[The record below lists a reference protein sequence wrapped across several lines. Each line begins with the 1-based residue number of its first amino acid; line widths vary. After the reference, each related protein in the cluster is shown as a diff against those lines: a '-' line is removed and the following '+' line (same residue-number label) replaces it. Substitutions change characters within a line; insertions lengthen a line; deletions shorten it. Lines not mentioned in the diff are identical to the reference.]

1 MSVIFDASFSRF
13 GKRAEGIIDLS
24 AESALPLVRKYGKD
38 IDFIIVSNSYSGEY
52 NGVSGINNL
61 VSTRLSLDSI
71 PSVRV
76 DNTSGSGGSAILVA
90 HSMIEAGVAQNILV
104 IGAEKMTSYP
114 TRKSTSIIASLL
126 HPEER
131 AAGLS
136 LPSLAAFMTK
146 AYLREFDA
154 PRESVARI
162 AVKNHHNGSLNP
174 YAHFQSEVSLDEVMN
189 SRVIADPLRI
199 YEFCPVSDGSVSI
212 MMTSEENASSMSG
225 DYVEILGTGAASGTS
240 SISARQS
247 LTSIESVKR
256 ASEMAFRRSGV
267 KPSYVDVAELH
278 DMAAILEIVESED
291 AGFFRKGHGW
301 EAVMNGETEI
311 SGSLPINASGGLNSK
326 GHPIGASGV
335 AQAAEIFLQITG
347 GAGRRQVKDA
357 RIGFSLSMAGFGNNA
372 TAVVYGG
379 AS

>member
-1 MSVIFDASFSRF
+1 MSVIYDASFTRF
-13 GKRAEGIIDLS
+13 GKREGGIIDLT
-24 AESALPLVRKYGKD
+24 AESALPLVRRYGRD
-38 IDFIIVSNSYSGEY
+38 IDFIVVSNSYSGEY
-52 NGVSGINNL
+52 NGVSGLNNL
-61 VSTRLSLDSI
+61 VSTRLSLDEV

-76 DNTSGSGGSAILVA
+76 DNTSGSGGSAILTA
-90 HSMIEAGVAQNILV
+90 HSLIEAGLAQNILV
-104 IGAEKMTSYP
+104 IGSEKMTSYP

-131 AAGLS
+131 YAGLS
-136 LPSLAAFMTK
+136 LPSLAAFMTR

-174 YAHFQSEVSLDEVMN
+174 YAHFQSEVSLEDIMN

-212 MMTSEENASSMSG
+212 MMTSDHNASSMSS
-225 DYVEILGTGAASGTS
+225 DYAEILGTGAASGTS
-240 SISARQS
+240 SLSARES
-247 LTSIESVKR
+247 LTSIGSVRK
-256 ASEMAFRRSGV
+256 ASELAFRRSGI
-267 KPSYVDVAELH
+267 KPSHVDVAELH

-291 AGFFRKGHGW
+291 VGFFRKGHGW

-347 GAGRRQVKDA
+347 KAGKRQVKDA
-357 RIGFSLSMAGFGNNA
+357 HIGFSLSMAGFGNNA
-372 TAVVYGG
+372 TAIVYGG